1 MTRDL
6 SSAAL
11 CRLLG
16 IDYPIMSAGM
26 NDCAGPE
33 LVAAV
38 SNAGGLGSL
47 GTGRANADYMR
58 REIRKVRALTDR
70 PFAVQFPAKPLHHP
84 QQADLP
90 QSHKAYVEEL
100 AARSDIPEPKRL
112 PAPEDEWWGAPST
125 PEEHEEVLAT
135 ILEEKV
141 KVLVT
146 FYGNPGARLVERAH
160 AAGTIV
166 MALVGSTAHARRCI
180 ESGADVLVATG
191 YDAGGHEGEIGTM
204 ALIPQVVDAA
214 REAGR
219 GTLVMGAG
227 GIMDGRGLAAA
238 LALGAAGVSCGTAF
252 LASPECRPFLGFI
265 PFARDEEPAA
275 WYSELIRK
283 QLLDASEADTS
294 QHRFYSGGPM
304 RALKN
309 AYRQAWHEPDA
320 PGPLPPGLQPVLVRK
335 LLRGAYEANRTELL
349 ANAAGQGVGMLRSVR
364 PAGEI
369 VKAMA
374 LEATEILAAL
384 GRGQQEHGG

>member
-1 MTRDL
+1 MNMKIL
-6 SSAAL
+6 SGKF
-11 CRLLG
+11 CKLLS

-47 GTGRANADYMR
+47 GTGRANADCMR
-58 REIRKVRALTDR
+58 REIRKVRALTGR
-70 PFAVQFPAKPLHHP
+70 PFAVQFPAKPLYHP
-84 QQADLP
+84 KQAELP
-90 QSHKAYVEEL
+90 QSHLAFVEDL
-100 AARSDIPEPKRL
+100 TSRFGIPEPERL

-125 PEEHEEVLAT
+125 QEEHDEVLDV
-135 ILEEKV
+135 ILEERV
-141 KVLVT
+141 PVIVT

-160 AAGTIV
+160 AAKAIV
-166 MALVGSTAHARRCI
+166 MSLVGSTAHARRCI

-204 ALIPQVVDAA
+204 ALIPQVVDIA
-214 REAGR
+214 RHMGR

-238 LALGAAGVSCGTAF
+238 LTLGAVGVSCGTAF

-265 PFARDEEPAA
+265 PFARDEEPAP
-275 WYSELIRK
+275 WYAELIRR
-283 QLLDASEADTS
+283 QLLEASEADTS
-294 QHRFYSGGPM
+294 QQRVYSGGPM

-309 AYRQAWHEPDA
+309 AYKQAWSEPGA
-320 PGPLPPGLQPVLVRK
+320 PEALPPGLQPVLVRK
-335 LLRGAYEANRTELL
+335 LLRGAYEARRTEVL
-349 ANAAGQGVGMLRSVR
+349 ANAAGQGVGMLRAVR

-369 VKAMA
+369 VRGMA
-374 LEATEILAAL
+374 LEALQVLAAL
-384 GRGQQEHGG
+384 APASEQSQ